1 MDFQILVDYITGK
14 RVIKNEEERAVALLL
29 AHGVYYDF
37 SDEQV
42 RELYQRYHNK
52 ELTINQMSYHITL
65 LYSLLAYAASI
76 GNEPTSKGKM
86 LLLRFY
92 NNDHDYYY
100 LDEPL
105 LKEDIDLI
113 ETYFEEQ
120 VAVC

>member
-1 MDFQILVDYITGK
+1 MGFQILVDYITGK
-14 RVIKNEEERAVALLL
+14 RVIKDEQERAVALIL

-37 SDEQV
+37 TDEQV

-92 NNDHDYYY
+92 NDHDYYY

-113 ETYFEEQ
+113 ETYFEEPI
-120 VAVC
+120 AAC

>member
-14 RVIKNEEERAVALLL
+14 RVIKSEEERAVALIL
-29 AHGVYYDF
+29 ADGVYYDF

-42 RELYQRYHNK
+42 RELFQRYHNK

-76 GNEPTSKGKM
+76 GNEPSSKGKM

-92 NNDHDYYY
+92 KDHDYYY

-113 ETYFEEQ
+113 ETYFIEP

>member
-92 NNDHDYYY
+92 NDHDYYY

-105 LKEDIDLI
+105 LKEDIELI
-113 ETYFEEQ
+113 STYFEEP